1 MVKVGRLLKGEKSS
15 LFISDEVFDFIK
27 SFEYHDTN
35 GAVVNKVM
43 KKLKYFA
50 DGGFV
55 VDGSNIRFEGSGV
68 YRIEIE
74 NTGRIIGF
82 YDNKDFIGIRSFYK
96 KTQHL
101 TRMQRKIIVTVQK
114 IFNTHD
120 WMIAI
125 NK

>member
-1 MVKVGRLLKGEKSS
+1 MVQVGRFLKGERGS
-15 LFISDEVFDFIK
+15 LFVSDEVFNFIK
-27 SFEYHDTN
+27 SFEYQDKN
-35 GAVVNKVM
+35 GIIINKVI

-55 VDGSNIRFEGSGV
+55 IDKINIRFEGSGV

-74 NTGRIIGF
+74 NSGRIIGF
-82 YDNKDFIGIRSFYK
+82 YDNKDFIAIRSFFK

-101 TRMQRKIIVTVQK
+101 TRIQRDIVAAVKK
-114 IFNTHD
+114 IFINHD
-120 WMIAI
+120 WVIAI